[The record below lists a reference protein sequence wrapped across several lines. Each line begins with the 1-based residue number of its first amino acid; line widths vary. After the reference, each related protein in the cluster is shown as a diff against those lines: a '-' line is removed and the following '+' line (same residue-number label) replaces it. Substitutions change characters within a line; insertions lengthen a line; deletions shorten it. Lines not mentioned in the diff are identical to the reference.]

1 MVHRRR
7 YLGLARLKATNIKK
21 RGIRLWRNHRCGCG
35 DLVAPTVRYKLKTF
49 LRAIMIE
56 EDEQEDRWDRER
68 KRLQWLYE
76 LKREGKLPIELEIEY
91 ETLIRRSPLYLGPP
105 GGELPRRTK
114 PWLR

>member
-1 MVHRRR
+1 
-7 YLGLARLKATNIKK
+7 
-21 RGIRLWRNHRCGCG
+21 
-35 DLVAPTVRYKLKTF
+35 
-49 LRAIMIE
+49 MIE
-56 EDEQEDRWDRER
+56 EDEQEDKWDRER